1 MLEWR
6 ELAMFTLGMLVSL
19 WIKRRWPSLIQRFSP
34 PAWGDSP
41 VLAALPG
48 LAIMAAIGGMA
59 VGTWLFALLIP
70 AGLVGVWLW
79 IVMSGPLRGRRYG
92 D

>member
-6 ELAMFTLGMLVSL
+6 ELFMFTAGMLVSF
-19 WIKRRWPSLIQRFSP
+19 WIKHRWPSLIQRFSP
-34 PAWGDSP
+34 PAWGDRP
-41 VLAALPG
+41 ALAALPG

-59 VGTWLFALLIP
+59 VGTWLFALIIT

-79 IVMSGPLRGRRYG
+79 IVMSGQLRDRR
-92 D
+92 